1 MDFCSKCNS
10 RLVYKSNDKKLS
22 LYCPKCKKKI
32 EVAEKNLILKIKN
45 DFVHPIKD
53 RKEGVVVI
61 DKNLQKL
68 RSLPVVNSEC
78 YKCNGTKAETW
89 ELNLGSED
97 NSQAV
102 FYRCIKCGHTWRITD

>member
-1 MDFCSKCNS
+1 MDFCSKCSS

-32 EVAEKNLILKIKN
+32 EVPEKNLILKIKN

-78 YKCNGTKAETW
+78 
-89 ELNLGSED
+89 
-97 NSQAV
+97 
-102 FYRCIKCGHTWRITD
+102 